1 MSFKDVKRIN
11 PYVDM
16 MEDYSAWVL
25 HEAQAREAKE
35 NWKNS
40 IFKSSAPVDVEIGTG
55 NGFHFAH
62 YAKSQPERSVVGFEI
77 KFKTL
82 VQSIARARREGC
94 ENARMI
100 KGNAQ
105 KLSEYFSP
113 GEVQKI
119 MIHFPDPWPKVRQQ
133 KNRLMNRDF
142 FKDAYKVLPVGGE
155 IQIKTDHL
163 GYFKFAAHEATH
175 SPLLM
180 DYYTEDLHHS
190 FKSEENFVTQFES
203 LFLRKGQP
211 IFYFSLKKIS

>member
-40 IFKSSAPVDVEIGTG
+40 IFQSPAPVDVEIGTG

-62 YAKSQPERSVVGFEI
+62 YAKSQPDRSVVGFEI
-77 KFKTL
+77 KFKTV

-100 KGNAQ
+100 KGDAQ
-105 KLSEYFSP
+105 RLSSYFSP

-119 MIHFPDPWPKVRQQ
+119 MIHFPDPWPKIRQQ
-133 KNRLMNRDF
+133 KNRLMNREF
-142 FKDAYKVLPVGGE
+142 FKDAYKILPLGGE

-163 GYFKFAAHEATH
+163 GYFKFAAHEATY
-175 SPLLM
+175 SDFIM
-180 DYYTEDLHHS
+180 DYYTEDLHNS
-190 FKSEENFVTQFES
+190 FKSDENFVTQFES

-211 IFYFSLKKIS
+211 IFYFSLKK